1 MTMAAK
7 SIQQF
12 LASASAAVRSGL
24 KSTASKI
31 LLVTGNESADLDSF
45 TSSLIFAY
53 LTEAHA
59 DCSHDKSISYD
70 NIIPLFNIPREE
82 VSLRPELHYLLARLK
97 IPASDIICKDEFLSS
112 IDTSKTDNVDVVL
125 VDHNRLLSDL
135 GDLFGSNVVALLD
148 HHADE
153 GSYPSAKPRIIAPVG
168 SCTSLVVNYF
178 ADYFR
183 ISLDAFSVS
192 DEKKDVARLA
202 LAPILVDTANLTSKE
217 TKEDKDAVATL
228 MRVIKS
234 GTAGTDD
241 NQEEYYTALMTAKR
255 SIDDFSLRDIIRKD
269 YKEWLEDVGVRVG
282 ISSSVKSLAWTVKKF
297 GFDGLKKGI
306 DMWAKE
312 RKLDAFVF
320 MDSFQD
326 PEDGYRRDLLVA
338 ACSEKGNS
346 RVRKFLDAAKTELK
360 LEPFSE
366 KDGLAIQSNDEVG
379 LWCWKQK
386 NLKAS
391 RKQVAPLIRQFMQE

>member
-1 MTMAAK
+1 MAGK

-12 LASASAAVRSGL
+12 LATARAAVRSGL
-24 KSTASKI
+24 KSTATKI

-45 TSSLIFAY
+45 TSSLLFAY
-53 LTEAHA
+53 LTDATA
-59 DCSHDKSISYD
+59 DCSRDKSIPYD
-70 NIIPLFNIPREE
+70 SIIPLVNIPREE

-97 IPASDIICKDEFLSS
+97 IPESDVICKDEFLSS
-112 IDTSKTDNVDVVL
+112 IDTSKTDKVDVVL
-125 VDHNRLLSDL
+125 VDHNHLLSDL
-135 GDLFGSNVVALLD
+135 GDLFGNNVVALLD

-153 GSYPSAKPRIIAPVG
+153 SLYPSAKPRIIAPVG

-183 ISLDAFSVS
+183 ISPDEFSVS
-192 DEKKDVARLA
+192 EEKKDVARLA
-202 LAPILVDTANLTSKE
+202 LAPILVDTANLTSKA
-217 TKEDKDAVATL
+217 TQEDKDAVATL
-228 MRVIKS
+228 ISVIKS
-234 GTAGTDD
+234 GTAGAVD

-255 SIDDFSLRDIIRKD
+255 SIDSFSLHDIIRKD
-269 YKEWLEDVGVRVG
+269 YKEWLEGNGLRVG
-282 ISSSVKSLAWTVKKF
+282 ISSSVKSLAWTVQKF
-297 GFDGLKKGI
+297 GSDRLKKDI

-326 PEDGYRRDLLVA
+326 PEEGYRRDLLVA
-338 ACSEKGNS
+338 VCSEKGNS

-366 KDGLAIQSNDEVG
+366 KDGVAIQSSEEER